1 MIITL
6 LLLYIVLIELVGVL
20 LSYALFSKHLS
31 TFEHLVF
38 GFIIGL
44 IVPNAIYA
52 TAYLLL
58 GLEFSVATWLGLI
71 AGIGIISVIVIIA
84 RRFKDNP
91 NKPKVDFVVNNNAVS
106 YDAS

>member
-6 LLLYIVLIELVGVL
+6 LLLYLALIELVGVL

-38 GFIIGL
+38 GFILGL
-44 IVPNAIYA
+44 IVPNALYA

-58 GLEFSVATWLGLI
+58 GLEFSMVAWLGVVG
-71 AGIGIISVIVIIA
+71 GIGAISGVGIAVRKII
-84 RRFKDNP
+84 
-91 NKPKVDFVVNNNAVS
+91 KVM
-106 YDAS
+106 

>member
-1 MIITL
+1 MILTL
-6 LLLYIVLIELVGVL
+6 LLLYLALIEAVGVL
-20 LSYALFSKHLS
+20 LSYALFSKRLS
-31 TFEHLVF
+31 VFEHLVF
-38 GFIIGL
+38 GFILGL

-52 TAYLLL
+52 TAYLLF

-71 AGIGIISVIVIIA
+71 AGIGIISVIIIIA
-84 RRFKDNP
+84 KRFKDNP